1 MALEHSQSVYA
12 SCLNAV
18 LQAATAAGADRD
30 VLLKEARITPAILSI
45 PGERVP
51 LAQFISL
58 YELAEKHTNDP
69 NLGLKVGRVIYFLGL
84 NLHLYMTTICR
95 NLRQYLNV
103 IPSTINLRGDLGQV
117 LIRADREFIRLEWH
131 PLNPSVGSPRLLSDE
146 MLMSSALI
154 VGSICALPVPVMAAE
169 LSYSKPPNTS
179 ELETAFGD
187 KLRFDCSVS
196 CLHFPRQSLDYP
208 LIDLDYELGQDF
220 TAKPQSLFEDDA
232 GKTDPFLQDLK
243 GAMLRTLPTGELTI
257 DKLSG
262 EVGVSRRTLQ
272 RRLTDRNSSFK
283 QLLQQLRE
291 DLSVHYL
298 DDSRL
303 CITEIAFLLGYS
315 DQASFSNAFRSWRN
329 CSPSEYRNKPAS
341 PPGKS

>member
-1 MALEHSQSVYA
+1 MLKHSQTVYA
-12 SCLNAV
+12 TCLNAV
-18 LQAATAAGADRD
+18 LQAATAAGVDREA
-30 VLLKEARITPAILSI
+30 LLKEAKITPAILSI

-51 LAQFISL
+51 LSQFVSL

-69 NLGLKVGRVIYFLGL
+69 NFGLKVGRVIYFLGL

-103 IPSTINLRGDLGQV
+103 IPSTISLRGDLGQV
-117 LIRADREFIRLEWH
+117 LIRADGDHIRLEWH
-131 PLNPSVGSPRLLSDE
+131 PLNPSIGSPRLLSDE

-154 VGSICALPVPVMAAE
+154 VGSICALPVPVLAAE
-169 LSYSKPPNTS
+169 LSYPRPSDTS
-179 ELETAFGD
+179 ELESAFGK

-196 CLHFPRQSLDYP
+196 CLHFPRESLGYP

-220 TAKPQSLFEDDA
+220 TAMPQSLFEDDT
-232 GKTDPFLQDLK
+232 GNKDPFLQDLK
-243 GAMLRTLPTGELTI
+243 GTMLRILPTGELTI

-272 RRLTDRNSSFK
+272 RRLADRESSFK
-283 QLLQQLRE
+283 QLLQGLRE
-291 DLSVHYL
+291 ELSIHYL

-303 CITEIAFLLGYS
+303 GITEIAFLLGYS

-329 CSPSEYRNKPAS
+329 CSPSEYRS
-341 PPGKS
+341 THGKSLRKP